1 MVIATI
7 LIIRNLLIYQYNQK
21 LLRLTKILRKFEMG
35 LSEQN
40 IYELRMLFEEALNR
54 TPQKVEKQKKMRM
67 RRKIRD
73 EIFSL
78 LTWERPSPS
87 AIIRRWE
94 DRLFD
99 VFQIMPFGF
108 KDDLLKFLIDKT
120 TKT

>member
-1 MVIATI
+1 
-7 LIIRNLLIYQYNQK
+7 
-21 LLRLTKILRKFEMG
+21 MG

-40 IYELRMLFEEALNR
+40 IYELRMWFEEALNR

>member
-1 MVIATI
+1 
-7 LIIRNLLIYQYNQK
+7 
-21 LLRLTKILRKFEMG
+21 MG
-35 LSEQN
+35 LNEQD
-40 IYELRMLFEEALNR
+40 IYELRMSFEEALNR

-73 EIFSL
+73 EIFLL
-78 LTWERPSPS
+78 LTWEKPSPS

-108 KDDLLKFLIDKT
+108 KDELLRLLTDKME
-120 TKT
+120 

>member
-1 MVIATI
+1 
-7 LIIRNLLIYQYNQK
+7 
-21 LLRLTKILRKFEMG
+21 MG
-35 LSEQN
+35 LNEQD
-40 IYELRMLFEEALNR
+40 IYELRMSFEEALNR

-73 EIFSL
+73 EIFLL
-78 LTWERPSPS
+78 LTWEKPSPS

-108 KDDLLKFLIDKT
+108 KDELLRVLTDKI
-120 TKT
+120 K